1 MAKHSD
7 LTGKEKAA
15 VLLIALGPEVSSQ
28 VFKHLSD
35 EEIEDLTL
43 EIANVRKIDSQIK
56 NDILFEFHQLAL
68 AQDFISQGGINFAK
82 DILEKAL
89 GPQKAAEIIAKLT
102 SSLQVKPF
110 DFVRKTDPQQLLS
123 FIQNEHPQTI
133 ALILAY
139 LKPEQSAMLLS
150 GLPADKQAEIT
161 RRIAVMSQTSPDVIR
176 DVERVLERKVSS
188 LVTQDYTNVGGVETV
203 VKIINRVDRT
213 SEKNIMENLELNYPD
228 LAEEIKLKMFV
239 FEDLVMLDDRSVQR
253 VLREVDSKDLALA
266 LKSSSEEV
274 QELIFRNVS
283 KRAAET
289 LKEDMEY
296 MGPVRLRDVE
306 EAQQK
311 IVNIVRRLEDNG
323 EIIISRGGEDDL
335 VV

>member
-68 AQDFISQGGINFAK
+68 AQDFISQGGINYAK
-82 DILEKAL
+82 DVLEKAL

-266 LKSSSEEV
+266 LKSSSEDV

>member
-1 MAKHSD
+1 
-7 LTGKEKAA
+7 
-15 VLLIALGPEVSSQ
+15 
-28 VFKHLSD
+28 
-35 EEIEDLTL
+35 
-43 EIANVRKIDSQIK
+43 
-56 NDILFEFHQLAL
+56 
-68 AQDFISQGGINFAK
+68 
-82 DILEKAL
+82 
-89 GPQKAAEIIAKLT
+89 
-102 SSLQVKPF
+102 
-110 DFVRKTDPQQLLS
+110 
-123 FIQNEHPQTI
+123 
-133 ALILAY
+133 
-139 LKPEQSAMLLS
+139 MLLS
-150 GLPADKQAEIT
+150 GLPADKQADIT

-266 LKSSSEEV
+266 LKSSSEDV

-283 KRAAET
+283 KRAGET

-323 EIIISRGGEDDL
+323 EIVISRGGEDDL
-335 VV
+335 IV